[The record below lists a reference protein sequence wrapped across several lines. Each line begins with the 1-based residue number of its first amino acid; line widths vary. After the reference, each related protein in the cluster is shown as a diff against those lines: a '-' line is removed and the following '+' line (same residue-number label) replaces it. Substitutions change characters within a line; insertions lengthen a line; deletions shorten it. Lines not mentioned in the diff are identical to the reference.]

1 MKKKEKSSGFKTLLL
16 SVVLSSF
23 GPFVLGYGLTIGHS
37 TTQIAD
43 FTRRT
48 AELLAIIVSF
58 AVFAIVGQNDQIDD
72 LKKKNIE
79 RKSNIFAGIVMCIS
93 GMSMLI
99 LAMLPG
105 NNNKGNVLPAFV
117 IALFGAITNSL
128 FWKKYSSLYKSEKDM
143 IIGVQARLYRAK
155 SFVDICVTLS
165 LLTVAALPDSQI
177 SIIADMIGSG
187 LVSIYMLLSGIKTI
201 RENTFAVESV

>member
-1 MKKKEKSSGFKTLLL
+1 M
-16 SVVLSSF
+16 
-23 GPFVLGYGLTIGHS
+23 GYGLTIGHS

-72 LKKKNIE
+72 VKKKTIE

-165 LLTVAALPDSQI
+165 LLIVAVLPDSQI